1 MPGQR
6 KLSRFFFAPGQNRV
20 EQKGERE
27 VANFK
32 RGKTV
37 SLPVGILTGG
47 ITGLAVSVAGAM
59 LAGKLLDKAWI
70 PLEAVG
76 PAAMGIVLLSG
87 FFAAQMAWNRVR
99 RQRAAVC
106 LGAGAVQYLM
116 LLAMTALFFGGMYSG
131 MGTVGLMVLAGC
143 GSVVLLGMYQ
153 KAPGN
158 QRKYRK
164 QIRKIAQTG
173 GR

>member
-1 MPGQR
+1 MT
-6 KLSRFFFAPGQNRV
+6 
-20 EQKGERE
+20 
-27 VANFK
+27 NFK

-37 SLPVGILTGG
+37 SLPVGILSGG
-47 ITGLAVSVAGAM
+47 ITGLAISVAGAM
-59 LAGKLLDKAWI
+59 LAGKLLDKEWI
-70 PLEAVG
+70 PLGAVG

-87 FFAAQMAWNRVR
+87 FFGAQMAWNRVR

-106 LGAGAVQYLM
+106 FGAGGSLYLM
-116 LLAMTALFFGGMYSG
+116 LLAMTALFFGGRYSG
-131 MGTVGLMVLAGC
+131 MGTVGLMALAGSGC
-143 GSVVLLGMYQ
+143 VVLQGMYQ

-164 QIRKIAQTG
+164 QIRKIAQTS